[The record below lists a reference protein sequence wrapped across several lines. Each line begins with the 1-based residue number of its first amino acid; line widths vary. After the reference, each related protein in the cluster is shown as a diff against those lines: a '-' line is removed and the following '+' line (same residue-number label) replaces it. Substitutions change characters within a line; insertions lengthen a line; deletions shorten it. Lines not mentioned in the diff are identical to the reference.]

1 MTYRRGDVVLAKY
14 FNSDGKTWKPRPALI
29 VEADD
34 IETRL
39 PQKILALISSKT
51 DKRKGA
57 TRVLILQNSLLGKDM
72 GIRTD
77 SVIVADNLRT
87 TEDYLIDKKIGHCS
101 DMEAVNTALKKTLG
115 L

>member
-1 MTYRRGDVVLAKY
+1 MTYRRGDVVVAKY

-34 IETRL
+34 TETSL
-39 PQKILALISSKT
+39 SQKILALISSKI

-57 TRVLILQNSLLGKDM
+57 TRVPVVLNSLLGKDM

-101 DMEAVNTALKKTLG
+101 DMEAVNIALRKALG